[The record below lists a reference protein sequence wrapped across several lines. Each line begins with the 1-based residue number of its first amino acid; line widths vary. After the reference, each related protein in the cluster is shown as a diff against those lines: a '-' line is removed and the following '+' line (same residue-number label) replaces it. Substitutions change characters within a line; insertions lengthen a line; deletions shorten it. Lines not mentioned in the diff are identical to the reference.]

1 MEKQTTDELIALLSA
16 SFSMGAWRTANAI
29 LAILRSRTSEMEW
42 GY

>member
-1 MEKQTTDELIALLSA
+1 MEKQTTQELCLLLNA
-16 SFSMGAWRTANAI
+16 AMEQQAWRTANAI